1 MYAIRILI
9 RQPVRSV
16 LTVGGIALCI
26 VLMLFL
32 LGVYRGVADGSVD
45 YIRRNPAD
53 LWVLQRNATNILRG
67 SSLLTLS
74 HGALLR
80 ETGGV
85 RQVSPVLLFLTTVW
99 RGKENATLFLV
110 GYDPATGAGGPP
122 EIVEGRSV
130 RGDEEIVLDRSFAAK
145 YGIRLGDVV
154 RVQDD
159 SLRVRGLSA
168 GTNAFVIQYGFVT
181 LRRAQSLLGFP
192 SIVSLYLV
200 TLLPGA
206 TRDSVRHAILEDV
219 PGVEVYDHASFLQ
232 NNIREMESGFMPILY
247 AIAFIG
253 AVVLTSILTLLLTVI
268 ILESRHDFAVMR
280 ALGSPER
287 FLSGV
292 VHAQACVLSIAGIMI
307 ALVVFPVLTA
317 AIELIAP
324 EVSAK
329 GSLLHVGAVSLVVLG
344 ITLFSARLAVR
355 RLRSIYPLEAFT

>member
-45 YIRRNPAD
+45 YIRSNPAD

-74 HGALLR
+74 HGTLLR

-85 RQVSPVLLFLTTVW
+85 RQASPVLLFLTTVW
-99 RGKENATLFLV
+99 RGKENATLFLA
-110 GYDPATGAGGPP
+110 GFDPATGAGGPP
-122 EIVEGRSV
+122 EIVKGRSV
-130 RGDEEIVLDRSFAAK
+130 SNDDEMVLDRSFAAK
-145 YGIRLGDVV
+145 YGIRVGDVV

-159 SLRVRGLSA
+159 SLRVTGLSA

-200 TLLPGA
+200 NVLPGA
-206 TRDSVRHAILEDV
+206 ACDSVRHAILDDV
-219 PGVEVYDHASFLQ
+219 PGVEVYDHETFLR

-280 ALGSPER
+280 ALGSPES

-292 VHAQACVLSIAGIMI
+292 VHAQACMLSIGGITI

-324 EVSAK
+324 EVSTK
-329 GSLLHVGAVSLVVLG
+329 GSFLQVGEVSLVVLG
-344 ITLFSARLAVR
+344 ITLFSAWLAVR
-355 RLRSIYPLEAFT
+355 RLRSIYPLEAFA

>member
-1 MYAIRILI
+1 M
-9 RQPVRSV
+9 
-16 LTVGGIALCI
+16 
-26 VLMLFL
+26 
-32 LGVYRGVADGSVD
+32 
-45 YIRRNPAD
+45 
-53 LWVLQRNATNILRG
+53 
-67 SSLLTLS
+67 
-74 HGALLR
+74 
-80 ETGGV
+80 
-85 RQVSPVLLFLTTVW
+85 
-99 RGKENATLFLV
+99 
-110 GYDPATGAGGPP
+110 
-122 EIVEGRSV
+122 
-130 RGDEEIVLDRSFAAK
+130 VLDRSFAAK
-145 YGIRLGDVV
+145 YGIRVGDVV

-159 SLRVRGLSA
+159 SLRVTGLSA

-200 TLLPGA
+200 NVLPGA
-206 TRDSVRHAILEDV
+206 DCDSVRRAILVDV
-219 PGVEVYDHASFLQ
+219 PGVEVYDHGTFLR

-280 ALGSPER
+280 ALGSPES

-292 VHAQACVLSIAGIMI
+292 VHAQACMLSIAGITI

-329 GSLLHVGAVSLVVLG
+329 GSFLQVGEVSLVVLG
-344 ITLFSARLAVR
+344 ITLFSAWLAVR
-355 RLRSIYPLEAFT
+355 RLRSIYPLEAFA